1 MDSRVVVER
10 MRFWLGLLALFA
22 LLGVIV
28 ELILLQHDE
37 EWRQWLPI
45 GVAAVTALLLVSQL
59 VRPSAGGVLMLRVSA
74 VVLLVSGVLG
84 VYFHYQG
91 NLEFQM
97 EIDAAQHGWAL
108 MKKILEA
115 KAPPALAPGVLVQLG
130 VLTLIYTYRHPEL
143 K

>member
-1 MDSRVVVER
+1 MDSRVIAER

-22 LLGVIV
+22 LFGVIV

-45 GVAAVTALLLVSQL
+45 GVSAVTALLLASQL
-59 VRPSAGGVLMLRVSA
+59 ARPSAGGVLMLRVSA
-74 VVLLVSGVLG
+74 VVLVVSGVLG

-108 MKKILEA
+108 MRKILEA

-143 K
+143 Q